1 MRAGANDCCFS
12 NSLPVAKASISLP
25 QPRWRWAL
33 GTMSQPSSREQAPI
47 STSTAK
53 LDNSGTRSISAP
65 TTTDPVT
72 FGYSGWN
79 DRYPGVLDEVRIYN
93 RALASDEIAGLA
105 SLRNELPWDTDGDG
119 IPDYLEDRNG
129 NGVYDTGDLANFNS
143 SDTDSDGMSDGQE
156 IQLGTNP
163 NLD

>member
-53 LDNSGTRSISAP
+53 LDNSGTRSIAAP

-79 DRYPGVLDEVRIYN
+79 DHYPGVLDEVLIYN
-93 RALASDEIAGLA
+93 RALSADEIVILA
-105 SLRNELPWDTDGDG
+105 LLSPGRPRDTDGDE

-129 NGVYDTGDLANFNS
+129 DGTTDDGETDWQTSNSGVSGAGGLQVFTPFK
-143 SDTDSDGMSDGQE
+143 
-156 IQLGTNP
+156 
-163 NLD
+163 